1 MQDKLSRRKIA
12 RYAADATTNG
22 KVPEAV
28 VREVAAYLLESR
40 RERELE
46 LIVRAIEDE
55 LEQRG
60 IVVATVTSAR
70 PIDDTLRGELAR
82 HIDGKDVRLREV
94 VDPNVIG
101 GVRLQTPS
109 RQLDATIK
117 HKLTL
122 LRGAKR

>member
-1 MQDKLSRRKIA
+1 MHGTLSRRKIA
-12 RYAADATTNG
+12 RYVADTVAQG
-22 KVPEAV
+22 SVPETV
-28 VREVAAYLLESR
+28 VRELAAYVIESG

-60 IVVATVTSAR
+60 VVVATVTSAR

-82 HIDGKDVRLREV
+82 QIDGKEVRLREIV
-94 VDPNVIG
+94 EPGVIG
-101 GVRLQTPS
+101 GVRVQTPS
-109 RQLDATIK
+109 RQMDATIK